1 MLSRPRLLL
10 EVSADK
16 SQYDTFDD
24 YAELVVQLGFLSLF
38 VVCFPLAPFFAVL
51 SNLVEVKVDLY
62 KLTEMCQHPIPRGAQ
77 DIGTWQYFI
86 MITMYTAVITN
97 AALFAFTTDTM
108 SAYSFEIKMI
118 AFISFIL
125 AIGLL
130 KIMTAWFIPDV
141 PVELKKIRQR
151 HKSLNMSLVKH
162 AELWDDDEEE
172 VINGENFSTV
182 VHWGSTPQKKARP
195 RNVME
200 EVAEGKL
207 NTTGGAL
214 GAAVIGGAAM
224 VGGVLG

>member
-1 MLSRPRLLL
+1 M
-10 EVSADK
+10 EVSAEK
-16 SQYDTFDD
+16 SQYNTFGD

-51 SNLVEVKVDLY
+51 SNVVEVKVDLY
-62 KLTEMCQHPIPRGAQ
+62 KLTEMCQHPIPQGAQ

-86 MITMYTAVITN
+86 MITMYTAVVTN

-108 SAYSFEIKMI
+108 SAYPFEIKMI

-130 KIMTAWFIPDV
+130 KMITAWFIPDV
-141 PVELKKIRQR
+141 PKELKKIRQR

-172 VINGENFSTV
+172 VISGENFSTV
-182 VHWGSTPQKKARP
+182 VHWGSTPQKNKQTIQ
-195 RNVME
+195 VME
-200 EVAEGKL
+200 AVSEGEHVAP
-207 NTTGGAL
+207 GGVL

-224 VGGVLG
+224 VAGALG